1 MHPAITTTTARVLAT
16 TNERFSCESFTG
28 IGTGLI
34 GFLEP
39 WAHSRKHSHEAA
51 GLQQFAAKLPAR
63 AEVVV
68 QALLV
73 DFVHV
78 QETVRSL
85 AVECCVGYVFPHDT
99 CPLLLTAPKK
109 VSTVVV
115 MVWAFVIVILVVQ
128 HRSPL
133 RIRQFFKKNRTCKR
147 TSYSLMKLECL
158 PKQTQHIT

>member
-1 MHPAITTTTARVLAT
+1 MHPALTTTTAGVLA
-16 TNERFSCESFTG
+16 NINWLFAREAFIG
-28 IGTGLI
+28 IVIGTGTGLI

-39 WAHSRKHSHEAA
+39 WSYSGKHSHEAA
-51 GLQQFAAKLPAR
+51 GLQQFAAKPSAR

-85 AVECCVGYVFPHDT
+85 PVECCVGYVFAHDT

-115 MVWAFVIVILVVQ
+115 MVYGRAFVVVILVVQ
-128 HRSPL
+128 HSLPL
-133 RIRQFFKKNRTCKR
+133 RIHQFFKKNRTCKTLVR
-147 TSYSLMKLECL
+147 NIAS
-158 PKQTQHIT
+158 

>member
-1 MHPAITTTTARVLAT
+1 LAT
-16 TNERFSCESFTG
+16 INEVFACETFIG
-28 IGTGLI
+28 IGAGTGLI

-39 WAHSRKHSHEAA
+39 WPYSRKHSHEAA

-85 AVECCVGYVFPHDT
+85 PVERCVGYVFPHDT
-99 CPLLLTAPKK
+99 CPLLLTTPKK

-115 MVWAFVIVILVVQ
+115 MVYGWAFLIVILVVQ
-128 HRSPL
+128 HRSLL
-133 RIRQFFKKNRTCKR
+133 RIHQFFKKNRT
-147 TSYSLMKLECL
+147 L
-158 PKQTQHIT
+158 QTLANIAL